1 MKVLFQ
7 GYSTYAQNKSGGV
20 QVRMRQLAYHLKKS
34 GVDVDF
40 FDHNTTDISQYDVLH
55 IFSLNAEHYNLVHHA
70 HRKGVKVVLSSIV
83 TLADGW
89 KIDLFLTLVHHPVLT
104 LYNMQ
109 QSILNMCDVV
119 IVETPKERDFI
130 CKHFRIAHPKL
141 RVIPNGIEPSDNVGR
156 EHISSI
162 VGDKDYVLCVGR
174 FDRNK
179 NQLNVIKAMVDTDVD
194 VVFIGGPVTD
204 DDKYYQECL
213 TMAKG
218 KNNFHFIGWVDNSS
232 LLLKSAYSNAKVFLF
247 PSYHETFGLVLLEAA
262 VAGANLVVSKSLPIL
277 DFPSM
282 NVCTRIHPNNVDD
295 IRNKVL
301 NAFVKDKDVNQKNR
315 TLKEFSWKEVV
326 NKHVDLYKGL
336 L

>member
-55 IFSLNAEHYNLVHHA
+55 IFSLNAEHYNLVHYA

-104 LYNMQ
+104 RYNMQ

-282 NVCTRIHPNNVDD
+282 NVCTRIHP
-295 IRNKVL
+295 IML
-301 NAFVKDKDVNQKNR
+301 T
-315 TLKEFSWKEVV
+315 TLETR
-326 NKHVDLYKGL
+326 L
-336 L
+336 